1 MELYNK
7 YRPVVTSEMLG
18 NELAI
23 KSFKSEI
30 DNGHNVFLITGPS
43 GCGKTTLARCIANEL
58 NISELNIHEINS
70 SENRGIDTVRDIME
84 QMRYAPLDGNKVMY
98 ILDEMHQQTSASQN
112 AMLKML
118 EECPSWCIFALVTTN
133 PEKLLE
139 AIKTRCSRIQV
150 KPLDEVTMF
159 KLLRRVAHDEQV
171 QINQDI
177 LHKVAEASDGS
188 ARKGLK
194 ILGQILYL
202 STDEEKLKYLEENS
216 FGADENQDI
225 IELCRALINKKGWAA
240 YMECLE
246 KAKDDLKANPD
257 GVKFLVMSYA
267 RSVLKKGLNINA
279 AAMLKAFCGIDTWRN
294 KEYAIYEGIID
305 FMELT
310 GE

>member
-7 YRPVVTSEMLG
+7 YRPTVTSEMLG

-43 GCGKTTLARCIANEL
+43 GCGKTTLARCMANEL

-70 SENRGIDTVRDIME
+70 SENRGIDTVREIME
-84 QMRYAPLDGNKVMY
+84 NLRYMPITDNKVMY
-98 ILDEMHQQTSASQN
+98 ILDEMHQQTIPSQN

-150 KPLDEVTMF
+150 KPLDTQTMF
-159 KLLRRVAHDEQV
+159 KLVRKVAHDEQV
-171 QINQDI
+171 QVGVDV
-177 LHKVAEASDGS
+177 LRKVADLSEGS
-188 ARKGLK
+188 SRKGLK
-194 ILGQILYL
+194 LLGQVLYL
-202 STDEEKLKYLEENS
+202 TDDNERMEYLDKNTFS
-216 FGADENQDI
+216 DENQDV
-225 IELCRALINKKGWAA
+225 IELCRALISKKGWNS
-240 YMECLE
+240 YMECLD
-246 KAKDDLKANPD
+246 KAKDDVKANPE

-267 RSVLKKGLNINA
+267 RSVLRKGFNLNA
-279 AAMLKAFCGIDTWRN
+279 AAMMKAFCDIDTWRN
-294 KEYAIYEGIID
+294 KEYALYDGIIK
-305 FMELT
+305 FMELI

>member
-1 MELYNK
+1 MELYVK
-7 YRPVVTSEMLG
+7 YRPRVISDILG
-18 NELAI
+18 NDLAI
-23 KSFKSEI
+23 KSFQSELKSE
-30 DNGHNVFLITGPS
+30 HNVFLITGPS
-43 GCGKTTLARCIANEL
+43 GCGKTTLARCVANEL

-70 SENRGIDTVRDIME
+70 SENRGIDTVREIME
-84 QMRYAPLDGNKVMY
+84 QIRYVPLDGGKVMY

-118 EECPSWCIFALVTTN
+118 EESPSWCIFALVTTN
-133 PEKLLE
+133 PEKVID
-139 AIKTRCSRIQV
+139 AVKTRCSRIQV
-150 KPLDEVTMF
+150 KPLDHDTMF
-159 KLLRRVAHDEQV
+159 GLLRRVAHKEQV
-171 QINQDI
+171 QISLDV
-177 LHKVAEASDGS
+177 LHKVADLAEGS
-188 ARKGLK
+188 SRKGLK
-194 ILGQILYL
+194 LLGQVLYL
-202 STDEEKLKYLEENS
+202 NTDEERMEYLEKNS
-216 FGADENQDI
+216 FSDENQDI
-225 IELCRALINKKGWAA
+225 IELCRALIAKKGWVA

-246 KAKDDLKANPD
+246 KAKDDLKANPE

>member
-7 YRPVVTSEMLG
+7 YRPTVTSGILG
-18 NELAI
+18 NDLAI
-23 KSFKSEI
+23 KSFRSEI
-30 DNGHNVFLITGPS
+30 ENGHNIFLITGPS

-70 SENRGIDTVRDIME
+70 SENRGIDTVREIME
-84 QMRYAPLDGNKVMY
+84 QLRYTPLDSNKVMY

-118 EECPSWCIFALVTTN
+118 EECPSWCVFALVTTN

-150 KPLDEVTMF
+150 KPLDHNTMF
-159 KLLRRVAHDEQV
+159 GLLRRVAHNEKIAISLDV
-171 QINQDI
+171 
-177 LHKVAEASDGS
+177 LHKIADMSDGS
-188 ARKGLK
+188 SRKGLK
-194 ILGQILYL
+194 TLGQVLYL
-202 STDEEKLKYLEENS
+202 DNDEDRMKYLEQNS
-216 FGADENQDI
+216 FSEDNQDI
-225 IELCRALINKKGWAA
+225 IELCRALIAKKGWQS

-246 KAKDDLKANPD
+246 KAKDDVKANPES
-257 GVKFLVMSYA
+257 VKFLVMSYA
-267 RSVLKKGLNINA
+267 RSVLKKGFNLNA
-279 AAMLKAFCGIDTWRN
+279 AAMLKAFCGVDTWRN
-294 KEYAIYEGIID
+294 KEYALIEGIID